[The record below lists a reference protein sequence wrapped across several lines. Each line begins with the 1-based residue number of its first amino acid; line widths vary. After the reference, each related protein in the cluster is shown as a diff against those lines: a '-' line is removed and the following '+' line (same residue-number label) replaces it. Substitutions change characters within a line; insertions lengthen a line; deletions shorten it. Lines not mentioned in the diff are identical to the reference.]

1 MSFNL
6 NKLFRPKSLAV
17 VGGYWADFVIQGNRS
32 LGFKGPIWHINPTRK
47 NTKKYKY
54 YKNIEELP
62 GIPDCVYIAVSR
74 DLTIKVINE
83 FASLGT
89 GGAVCLASR
98 FSETNSNEGLKK
110 TKKLIENSNGMP
122 FLGPNCYGFIN
133 YLDKVSVWSD
143 QIAGEP
149 TKKGIAFICQ
159 SGTIGNTISFN
170 NRSLPIGYNIS
181 VGNQTCISIE
191 DIIEYTLNDRRITAI
206 GIYAESFNNIDLF
219 YKVLKKARDKN
230 VPIAIVKVGRSK
242 IASQTIMSHTGSL
255 SGKEDIYDSIFKEM
269 GVTRCNSLS
278 ELCETLKMY
287 HTIGILKDN
296 KVAIMGPSGGDMAMI
311 GDLSEGLVINY
322 PKIPSDITKNLKKV
336 NHEGVIIS
344 NPFDLQTY
352 NWNDPKSLRKTFDLM
367 FKANF
372 DLIALML
379 DFPNMKDCDIEEW
392 EAIVD
397 QYILSNKSKKTK
409 AALIA
414 SLPETLPLHIRNKCL
429 SSGIV
434 PLQGLQEALFAIN
447 SSIAVKR
454 AWAKSIT
461 LKKIKYKK
469 CNKKIIKT
477 YTEFESKNILHK
489 YGVKIPNSILSNK
502 SNAIKNSKKIGFPLV
517 LKINSKKIIHK
528 TELKG
533 VFTNIDSEIEFKQNI
548 KHLSKLGNS
557 FLIEKMIKDKVAEM
571 IIGIKVDEQFGPL
584 IIIGSGG
591 IYTELIKDSVTL
603 LLPLTK
609 TIVLD
614 AINNLKISKLLYGY
628 RGKAEGDI
636 NSLVET
642 ILKLGK
648 FAEKN
653 ASNLIEADIN
663 PLIICNKGKGVIA
676 ADALIHYLEEVK

>member
-1 MSFNL
+1 MSKNFK
-6 NKLFRPKSLAV
+6 KLFQPKSLAI
-17 VGGYWADFVIQGNRS
+17 VGGYWADFVVEGNRK
-32 LGFKGPIWHINPTRK
+32 LGFKGPIWRINPNRK
-47 NTKKYKY
+47 SNKKNKY
-54 YKNIEELP
+54 FKNIKELP

-74 DLTIKVINE
+74 DLTVDVIKE
-83 FASLGT
+83 FKSIGT

-98 FSETNSNEGLKK
+98 FSETNSKEGLKK
-110 TKKLIENSNGMP
+110 TNQLIKNANGMP

-143 QIAGEP
+143 QVAGEP

-170 NRSLPIGYNIS
+170 ERSLPLGYIIS
-181 VGNQTCISIE
+181 VGNQTCITIE
-191 DIIEYTLNDRRITAI
+191 DIIDYTLNDKRITAI
-206 GIYAESFNNIDLF
+206 GVYAESFTNIDLF
-219 YKVLKKARDKN
+219 FRVLKKAKEKKI
-230 VPIAIVKVGRSK
+230 PIAIVKVGRSK
-242 IASQTIMSHTGSL
+242 IASDTIMSHTGSL
-255 SGKEDIYDSIFKEM
+255 SGKEDIYDSIFKQM

-278 ELCETLKMY
+278 ELSETLKIF
-287 HTIGILKDN
+287 HTAGILKNN
-296 KVAIMGPSGGDMAMI
+296 KISIMGPSGGDMAMI
-311 GDLSEGLVINY
+311 GDLSEKLSINY
-322 PKIPSDITKNLKKV
+322 SDIPKSISNSLKKV

-379 DFPNMKDCDIEEW
+379 DFPNMKDCDVEEW

-397 QYILSNKSKKTK
+397 QFILSHKSKKTK

-414 SLPETLPLHIRNKCL
+414 SLPETLPKHIRDKCFR
-429 SSGIV
+429 SGIV

-447 SSIAVKR
+447 SSIVVKK
-454 AWAKSIT
+454 AWTKSYS

-469 CNKKIIKT
+469 SNKKNIKT
-477 YTEFESKNILHK
+477 YTEFQSKKILHK
-489 YGVKIPNSILSNK
+489 YGIKIPNSILSNRNK
-502 SNAIKNSKKIGFPLV
+502 AIKNSKQIGFPLV

-533 VFTNIDSEIEFKQNI
+533 VFTNVESETEVKKNI
-548 KHLSKLGNS
+548 NHLSKLGNS
-557 FLIEKMIKDKVAEM
+557 FLIEKMIKNKVAEI
-571 IIGIKVDEQFGPL
+571 IIGIKVDDQFGPL
-584 IIIGSGG
+584 IVIGSGG
-591 IYTELIKDSVTL
+591 IYTELINDSVTL

-609 TIVLD
+609 QIVLD

-628 RGKAEGDI
+628 RGNEEGDI
-636 NSLVET
+636 NALVET
-642 ILKLGK
+642 VLKLGK
-648 FAEKN
+648 FVEKN
-653 ASNLIEADIN
+653 ASNLVEADIN

-676 ADALIHYLEEVK
+676 ADALIHYLEEIK

>member
-1 MSFNL
+1 MSKNFK
-6 NKLFRPKSLAV
+6 KLFQPKSLAI
-17 VGGYWADFVIQGNRS
+17 VGGYWADFVVQGNRK
-32 LGFKGPIWHINPTRK
+32 LGFKGPIWRINPNRK
-47 NTKKYKY
+47 SNKKNRY
-54 YKNIEELP
+54 YKNIKELP
-62 GIPDCVYIAVSR
+62 GIPDCVYIGVSR
-74 DLTIKVINE
+74 DLTVDVIKDFQSI
-83 FASLGT
+83 GT

-98 FSETNSNEGLKK
+98 FSETNSKEGLKK
-110 TKKLIENSNGMP
+110 TKQLIKNAEDMP

-143 QIAGEP
+143 QVAGEP
-149 TKKGIAFICQ
+149 AKKGIAFICQ

-170 NRSLPIGYNIS
+170 ERSLPLGYIIS
-181 VGNQTCISIE
+181 VGNQTCITIE
-191 DIIEYTLNDRRITAI
+191 DIIDYTLNDKRITAI
-206 GIYAESFNNIDLF
+206 GIYAESFTNIDLF
-219 YKVLKKARDKN
+219 FRVLKKAKEKSI
-230 VPIAIVKVGRSK
+230 PIAIVKVGRSK
-242 IASQTIMSHTGSL
+242 IASDTIMSHTGSL
-255 SGKEDIYDSIFKEM
+255 SGKEDIYDTIFKQM

-278 ELCETLKMY
+278 ELSETLKMF
-287 HTIGILKDN
+287 HTAGVLKNN
-296 KVAIMGPSGGDMAMI
+296 KISIMGPSGGDMAMI
-311 GDLSEGLVINY
+311 GDLSDELSIEY
-322 PKIPSDITKNLKKV
+322 SDIPKSITNSLKKV
-336 NHEGVIIS
+336 NHEGVMIS

-379 DFPNMKDCDIEEW
+379 DFPNMKDCDVDEW

-414 SLPETLPLHIRNKCL
+414 SLPETLPKHIRDKCL
-429 SSGIV
+429 RSGIV

-447 SSIAVKR
+447 SSIVAKK
-454 AWAKSIT
+454 AWAKSNS
-461 LKKIKYKK
+461 LKRIKYKK
-469 CNKKIIKT
+469 SNKKIIKT
-477 YTEFESKNILHK
+477 YNEFQSKKILHK
-489 YGVKIPNSILSNK
+489 HGIKIPNSILSNR
-502 SNAIKNSKKIGFPLV
+502 SNIIKDSKKIGFPLV

-533 VFTNIDSEIEFKQNI
+533 VFTNVDSETEVKKNI

-571 IIGIKVDEQFGPL
+571 IIGIKVDDQFGPL

-591 IYTELIKDSVTL
+591 IYTELLKDSVTL

-609 TIVLD
+609 QIVLD

-628 RGKAEGDI
+628 RGKAEGDL
-636 NSLVET
+636 NALVET

-648 FAEKN
+648 FVEKN

-676 ADALIHYLEEVK
+676 ADALIHYLEEIE

>member
-1 MSFNL
+1 MSKNFK
-6 NKLFRPKSLAV
+6 KLFQPKSLAI
-17 VGGYWADFVIQGNRS
+17 VGGYWADFVVQGNRK
-32 LGFKGPIWHINPTRK
+32 LGFKGPIWRINPNRK
-47 NTKKYKY
+47 SYKKNKY
-54 YKNIEELP
+54 YKNIKELP
-62 GIPDCVYIAVSR
+62 GIPDCVYIGVSR
-74 DLTIKVINE
+74 DLTVDVIKDFQSI
-83 FASLGT
+83 GT

-98 FSETNSNEGLKK
+98 FSETNSKEGLKK
-110 TKKLIENSNGMP
+110 TKQLIKNAKDMP

-143 QIAGEP
+143 QVAGEP
-149 TKKGIAFICQ
+149 AKKGIAFICQ

-170 NRSLPIGYNIS
+170 ERSLPLGYIIS
-181 VGNQTCISIE
+181 VGNQTCITIE
-191 DIIEYTLNDRRITAI
+191 DIIDYTLNDKRITAI
-206 GIYAESFNNIDLF
+206 GIYAESFTNIDLF
-219 YKVLKKARDKN
+219 FRVLKKAKEKSI
-230 VPIAIVKVGRSK
+230 PIAIVKVGRSK
-242 IASQTIMSHTGSL
+242 IASDTIMSHTGSL
-255 SGKEDIYDSIFKEM
+255 SGKEDIYDTIFKQM

-278 ELCETLKMY
+278 ELSETLKMF
-287 HTIGILKDN
+287 HTAGVLKNN
-296 KVAIMGPSGGDMAMI
+296 KISIMGPSGGDMAMI
-311 GDLSEGLVINY
+311 GDLSDELSIEY
-322 PKIPSDITKNLKKV
+322 SDIPKSITNSLKKV

-372 DLIALML
+372 DFIALML
-379 DFPNMKDCDIEEW
+379 DFPNMKDCDVEEW

-409 AALIA
+409 TALIA
-414 SLPETLPLHIRNKCL
+414 SLPETLPKHIRDKCL
-429 SSGIV
+429 REGIV

-447 SSIAVKR
+447 SSIVVKK
-454 AWAKSIT
+454 AWAKSNS

-477 YTEFESKNILHK
+477 YNEFQSKNILHK
-489 YGVKIPNSILSNK
+489 YGIKIPNSILSNR
-502 SNAIKNSKKIGFPLV
+502 SDIIKDSKKIGFPVV

-533 VFTNIDSEIEFKQNI
+533 VFTNIDSETEVKKSI

-557 FLIEKMIKDKVAEM
+557 FLIEKMIKNKVAEM
-571 IIGIKVDEQFGPL
+571 IIGIKVDDQFGPL

-591 IYTELIKDSVTL
+591 IYTELLKDSVTL

-609 TIVLD
+609 QIVLD

-628 RGKAEGDI
+628 RGKAKGDI
-636 NSLVET
+636 NALVKT
-642 ILKLGK
+642 VLKLGK
-648 FAEKN
+648 FVEKN

-676 ADALIHYLEEVK
+676 ADALIHYLEKIE